1 MVVKILVSFIFAFFM
16 YLDIP
21 FFSLSF
27 SPIRKEVEEVG
38 VSEYHVSMTLI
49 LQALEATEHSS
60 GTD

>member
-1 MVVKILVSFIFAFFM
+1 MVVKILVSFIFTFFK

-21 FFSLSF
+21 FLFLIF

-49 LQALEATEHSS
+49 LQALGATEHS
-60 GTD
+60 